1 MKRYTIIFL
10 LSVGSI
16 FSACEKKVEDTPI
29 EILRL
34 ENQLF
39 TVKSKTELS
48 GLLQKSNVLRNYFSI
63 NNSSDSSLVSQ
74 LYSNVGNVELQ
85 QFNTELQTQFG
96 DLTDIKAQLS
106 EAFQNIKN
114 EYPDFKL
121 PKIATVV
128 SGFLGND
135 LYLSDSL
142 VVIGLD
148 YFAGPKAKYRPQL
161 YDYQLRR
168 YQREY
173 IVPSIVFFL
182 SEKYNKSN
190 VTDKTLLADM
200 IWYGKGFEFV
210 KHALPQV
217 ADSLVVGYSE
227 QQLADVYESQTDIWA
242 YFIERRAL
250 YQTQDNEK
258 QRFISE
264 RPATVEISQACPG
277 GIGRWLGWR
286 IVNEYLNKNLKTT
299 LKELM
304 ENTNAQQILEQS
316 KYRGEKDTER

>member
-1 MKRYTIIFL
+1 MKYCLIL
-10 LSVGSI
+10 LIVLV
-16 FSACEKKVEDTPI
+16 FSACKDKSEPFPVTI
-29 EILRL
+29 IRL
-34 ENQLF
+34 EPDLFKAKTAQEITETIDKSADLQHYFNIQKVDTSLTNQLF
-39 TVKSKTELS
+39 
-48 GLLQKSNVLRNYFSI
+48 QNVTNADLR
-63 NNSSDSSLVSQ
+63 
-74 LYSNVGNVELQ
+74 
-85 QFNTELQTQFG
+85 QFNNDLHTQFG
-96 DLTDIKAQLS
+96 DLADIKTQLS
-106 EAFQNIKN
+106 EAFTNIKN
-114 EYPDFKL
+114 EYPDFKA

-135 LYLSDSL
+135 LFLSDSL
-142 VVIGLD
+142 IVIGLD
-148 YFAGPKAKYRPQL
+148 YFGGPTAQYRPQL

-190 VTDKTLLADM
+190 TIDKTLLADM
-200 IWYGKGFEFV
+200 IWYGKSYEFV

-217 ADSLVVGYSE
+217 ADSLVIGYSE
-227 QQLADVYESQTDIWA
+227 QQLTDVYESQADLWA

-250 YQTQDNEK
+250 YQTMDSEK
-258 QRFISE
+258 QRFMSE

-286 IVNEYLNKNLKTT
+286 IVNKYLKEKPETS

-304 ENTNAQQILEQS
+304 SNSNTQLIFEQS
-316 KYRGEKDTER
+316 KYRGEKE

>member
-1 MKRYTIIFL
+1 MKYYLIFL
-10 LSVGSI
+10 IVLI
-16 FSACEKKVEDTPI
+16 FSSCKDKSEPLQIPI
-29 EILRL
+29 TRL
-34 ENQLF
+34 ETDLFKAKSAQELSKIIDKSAELQHYFNLQEADTALTSQLF
-39 TVKSKTELS
+39 QNV
-48 GLLQKSNVLRNYFSI
+48 SNA
-63 NNSSDSSLVSQ
+63 D
-74 LYSNVGNVELQ
+74 LQ
-85 QFNTELQTQFG
+85 QFNKDLQTQFG
-96 DLTDIKAQLS
+96 DLSDLKAQLS
-106 EAFQNIKN
+106 EAFTNIKN
-114 EYPDFKL
+114 EYPDFKA

-148 YFAGPKAKYRPQL
+148 YFGGAKAKFRPQL

-173 IVPSIVFFL
+173 IVPSIVFYL

-190 VTDKTLLADM
+190 ATDKTLLADM
-200 IWYGKGFEFV
+200 VWYGKGFEFV

-217 ADSLVVGYSE
+217 ADSLVIGYSD
-227 QQLADVYESQTDIWA
+227 QQLTDVYESQTDIWA

-250 YQTQDNEK
+250 YQTTDNDK
-258 QRFISE
+258 QRFMSE

-286 IVNEYLNKNLKTT
+286 IVNKYLKEKPETS

-304 ENTNAQQILEQS
+304 SNTNTQQILEQS
-316 KYRGEKDTER
+316 KYRGEKE